1 MRSRKLLST
10 MMVVALLGSDL
21 VVAAS
26 PALAQTSTPG
36 SGNGY
41 SVTPSLGG
49 TDGAYG
55 RVLPGPSTTA
65 PYLGVPQPSPQM
77 LPPMQPPPQMI
88 QRPAGPIG
96 PNVCQPGGGGQR
108 PYQTVS
114 IPRSRP
120 AEPGPFPQ
128 APQGPQ
134 AAPGVTV
141 TQVTVSQSTPGAT
154 GAPGGLAPQQSPAQ
168 LVDPRTQNVAPG
180 QPNVIQGPQNVAPGP
195 QTPEVD
201 DLSRIEAGFN
211 LDAVRVQQIGS
222 FQQPQ
227 VSFALQQPQSPQQAQ
242 QTALAQQ
249 LAPTQQL
256 PATPQRPSVLD
267 QPSQAY
273 LGPYGAPLRQ
283 YGYAMFAG
291 NVSTFAPVDDIPVGP
306 DYVMGPGDD
315 LTINV
320 WGAVDSTLVR
330 TVDRNGRIVLPK
342 VGDLRIW
349 GLTFSQADRLIRDE
363 LARYFRGFQTSVTM
377 GRLRTVSVHVV
388 GEVCQPGVYTLSSLA
403 TVTNAL
409 YSAGGPTKLGSLREV
424 RLLRSNVQ
432 VARIDLYDFLQR
444 GDRAR
449 DYRLESGDTIFVPTI
464 GDVVAI
470 AGEVKRPAIYE
481 IQVGTRLADV
491 VTLAGGVTPTS
502 YLKRV
507 QIVRALPNAERAT
520 LDVDLTA
527 HYLRGD
533 ETNNPL
539 INAGDL
545 VLIHPADPRVY
556 NIVKVAGAVRYPGA
570 YELKPMMRI
579 SQLLPADKL
588 LPEAYTERVEVAR
601 RKSDLTMEV
610 LSVDLKKA
618 WSGDPNEDLLLRP
631 LDEVTVRTELKSART
646 VVLGG
651 QVMRPGVYTIAD
663 GEKLSSV
670 LERAGGF
677 TDRAFLKGATFTRAS
692 LRRTEQEQLDA
703 FMKTQEQRMLASA
716 STVIVGAE
724 KEEVAAQQQAL
735 QARREALRLLASKVV
750 IGRMVV
756 HVDQPE
762 KLKGTENDVTLI
774 DGDTLS
780 VPEPPDSVLVIGAVR
795 NSTSVKH
802 KEGAGVD
809 YYINRVGGYSKEA
822 DKGEAH
828 IVRADGSAISSFT
841 NVRTVEA
848 GDTVIVPPKEE
859 ERIRTLPTI
868 RDIAQ
873 TIGSALIGIAALAVL
888 F

>member
-1 MRSRKLLST
+1 MRSRKLIATTTL
-10 MMVVALLGSDL
+10 VALLGSDL
-21 VVAAS
+21 VVAGS
-26 PALAQTSTPG
+26 PALAQMPSQ
-36 SGNGY
+36 SNGNGTGY
-41 SVTPSLGG
+41 PMTPSLGG
-49 TDGAYG
+49 SDGAYG

-65 PYLGVPQPSPQM
+65 PYIGGPQLAPQM
-77 LPPMQPPPQMI
+77 LPQIQQPPQMI
-88 QRPAGPIG
+88 QRPAGPAG
-96 PNVCQPGGGGQR
+96 PNVCQPGAGGQR

-114 IPRSRP
+114 IPRSRG
-120 AEPGPFPQ
+120 AEPLPFQQTPPGAQ
-128 APQGPQ
+128 VAQG
-134 AAPGVTV
+134 GTI
-141 TQVTVSQSTPGAT
+141 TQVTVSQTPAGV
-154 GAPGGLAPQQSPAQ
+154 PGTLPQPAQ
-168 LVDPRTQNVAPG
+168 PQSQPQLQTQQQPIVDPRASSG
-180 QPNVIQGPQNVAPGP
+180 GMAQPA
-195 QTPEVD
+195 VD
-201 DLSRIEAGFN
+201 VDEFSRIEAGFN
-211 LDAVRVQQIGS
+211 LDSVRVQQIGS
-222 FQQPQ
+222 FQPQ
-227 VSFALQQPQSPQQAQ
+227 AQFAAQQPQSRQQQTQQAW
-242 QTALAQQ
+242 LAQQ
-249 LAPTQQL
+249 PQSQQQRQGIQEQPT
-256 PATPQRPSVLD
+256 
-267 QPSQAY
+267 QAY
-273 LGPYGAPLRQ
+273 LGPYGTPLRQ
-283 YGYAMFAG
+283 YGYAMFAA

-320 WGAVDSTLVR
+320 WGAVDSTLIR

-377 GRLRTVSVHVV
+377 GRLRTVSVNVV

-444 GDRAR
+444 GDRTR
-449 DYRLESGDTIFVPTI
+449 DYRLESGDTIFVPTV
-464 GDVVAI
+464 GDVVAV

-481 IQVGTRLADV
+481 IQTGTRLADV

-507 QIVRALPNAERAT
+507 QIVRAVPNAERAT
-520 LDVDLTA
+520 LDVDLTG
-527 HYLRGD
+527 HYLKGD
-533 ETNNPL
+533 EASNPL

-556 NIVKVAGAVRYPGA
+556 NIVKVDGAVRYPGA

-579 SQLLPADKL
+579 SQLLPSDKL
-588 LPEAYTERVEVAR
+588 LPEAYTERVEIAR
-601 RKSDLTMEV
+601 RRPDLSMEV
-610 LSVDLKKA
+610 LSIDLKKA
-618 WSGDPNEDLLLRP
+618 WGGDANQDLLLKP

-646 VVLGG
+646 IVLSG

-663 GEKLSSV
+663 GEQLSSV
-670 LERAGGF
+670 LARAGGF
-677 TDRAFLKGATFTRAS
+677 TDRAFPKGSSFTRAT
-692 LRRTEQEQLDA
+692 LRKIEQEQLDA

-735 QARREALRLLASKVV
+735 QARREALRLLANKVV
-750 IGRMVV
+750 VGRMVV
-756 HVDQPE
+756 HLDQPE
-762 KLKGTENDVTLI
+762 KLKGTDNDVLLM
-774 DGDTLS
+774 DGDTLN

-795 NSTSVKH
+795 SSTSVKF
-802 KEGAGVD
+802 KAGAGVD

-828 IVRADGSAISSFT
+828 IVKADGSAISSFT
-841 NVRTVEA
+841 NVRNVEP

-859 ERIRTLPTI
+859 EKIRTLPTI

-873 TIGSALIGIAALAVL
+873 TIGAALIGIAALAVL

>member
-1 MRSRKLLST
+1 MRSRKLLAT
-10 MMVVALLGSDL
+10 MTMVALLGSDL
-21 VVAAS
+21 VLAVS

-36 SGNGY
+36 NGNGY
-41 SVTPSLGG
+41 QMTPSLGQS
-49 TDGAYG
+49 DGAYG

-65 PYLGVPQPSPQM
+65 PYVGVPQQPQM
-77 LPPMQPPPQMI
+77 LPQMQQSPQMI
-88 QRPAGPIG
+88 QRPAGPMG
-96 PNVCQPGGGGQR
+96 PNICQPGIGGR

-120 AEPGPFPQ
+120 ADQLPYQ
-128 APQGPQ
+128 QGPQ
-134 AAPGVTV
+134 VAQGGTV
-141 TQVTVSQSTPGAT
+141 TQVTVTQSAPGAL
-154 GAPGGLAPQQSPAQ
+154 G
-168 LVDPRTQNVAPG
+168 APG
-180 QPNVIQGPQNVAPGP
+180 QPTPQQQQQPPQQQQPQQFADSRTSNVGVPSTAPD
-195 QTPEVD
+195 VD
-201 DLSRIEAGFN
+201 EFSRIEAGFN
-211 LDAVRVQQIGS
+211 LDSVRVQQIGS
-222 FQQPQ
+222 FQQTQ
-227 VSFALQQPQSPQQAQ
+227 AQFAMQQPQSPQQAQ
-242 QTALAQQ
+242 QAAL
-249 LAPTQQL
+249 LQQL
-256 PATPQRPSVLD
+256 PQSQRPSNQD

-273 LGPYGAPLRQ
+273 LGPFGSPLRQ
-283 YGYAMFAG
+283 YGYAMFAA

-306 DYVMGPGDD
+306 DYVLGPGDD
-315 LTINV
+315 LSINV
-320 WGAVDSTLVR
+320 WGAVDTTLIR

-363 LARYFRGFQTSVTM
+363 LSRFFRGFQTSVTM

-449 DYRLESGDTIFVPTI
+449 DYRLESGDTIFVPTV
-464 GDVVAI
+464 GDVVAV

-481 IQVGTRLADV
+481 VQTGTRLADV
-491 VTLAGGVTPTS
+491 VTLAGGITPTS

-527 HYLRGD
+527 HYLKGD
-533 ETNNPL
+533 EASNPL
-539 INAGDL
+539 VNAGDL

-556 NIVKVAGAVRYPGA
+556 NIVKVDGAVRYPGA
-570 YELKPMMRI
+570 YELKPLMRI

-601 RKSDLTMEV
+601 RRPDLTMEV
-610 LSVDLKKA
+610 LAVDLKKA
-618 WSGDPNEDLLLRP
+618 WGGDRDQDLLLRP
-631 LDEVTVRTELKSART
+631 LDEVTVRTELKAART
-646 VVLGG
+646 IILSG
-651 QVMRPGVYTIAD
+651 QVLRPGIYTIAD
-663 GEKLSSV
+663 KEKLSSV

-677 TDRAFLKGATFTRAS
+677 TDRAFLKGSAFTRAS
-692 LRRTEQEQLDA
+692 LRRIEQEQLDA

-750 IGRMVV
+750 VGRMVV
-756 HVDQPE
+756 RLDQPD
-762 KLKGTENDVTLI
+762 KLKGTENDVTLV

-795 NSTSVKH
+795 TSTSVQH
-802 KEGAGVD
+802 KDGAGVD

-822 DKGEAH
+822 DKKEAH
-828 IVRADGSAISSFT
+828 IVKADGSAIASFT
-841 NVRTVEA
+841 NIRTVEA

-859 ERIRTLPTI
+859 EKIRTLPTV

-873 TIGSALIGIAALAVL
+873 TIGAALLGIAALAVL

>member
-1 MRSRKLLST
+1 
-10 MMVVALLGSDL
+10 
-21 VVAAS
+21 
-26 PALAQTSTPG
+26 
-36 SGNGY
+36 
-41 SVTPSLGG
+41 VTP
-49 TDGAYG
+49 
-55 RVLPGPSTTA
+55 
-65 PYLGVPQPSPQM
+65 PQ
-77 LPPMQPPPQMI
+77 QPPFRTPSAVQPQMI
-88 QRPAGPIG
+88 QRPSGPVG
-96 PNVCQPGGGGQR
+96 PNVCQPGVGTR

-114 IPRSRP
+114 LPRSRP
-120 AEPGPFPQ
+120 AEPLPLQPL
-128 APQGPQ
+128 
-134 AAPGVTV
+134 PGVSVAQGGTTV
-141 TQVTVSQSTPGAT
+141 TQVTVSQ
-154 GAPGGLAPQQSPAQ
+154 GAPGGQAQITQPFTQPPA
-168 LVDPRTQNVAPG
+168 VDPRT
-180 QPNVIQGPQNVAPGP
+180 PNAGLAQA
-195 QTPEVD
+195 TTEVEE
-201 DLSRIEAGFN
+201 LSRIEAGFN
-211 LDAVRVQQIGS
+211 LDPVRVQQIGS
-222 FQQPQ
+222 LQQPQ
-227 VSFALQQPQSPQQAQ
+227 TLIAPQSPQQAQ
-242 QTALAQQ
+242 QAALAQQ
-249 LAPTQQL
+249 RQNA
-256 PATPQRPSVLD
+256 LD
-267 QPSQAY
+267 QPPQAY
-273 LGPYGAPLRQ
+273 LGPFGTPLRQ
-283 YGYAMFAG
+283 YGYAMFAA

-306 DYVMGPGDD
+306 DYVLGPGDD

-320 WGAVDSTLVR
+320 WGAVDSTMIR

-363 LARYFRGFQTSVTM
+363 LARFFRGFQTSVTM

-432 VARIDLYDFLQR
+432 VARVDLYDFLQR
-444 GDRAR
+444 GDRTR
-449 DYRLESGDTIFVPTI
+449 DYRLESGDTVFVPTV
-464 GDVVAI
+464 GDVVAV

-481 IQVGTRLADV
+481 IQTGTRLADV
-491 VTLAGGVTPTS
+491 VNLSGGVTPTS

-507 QIVRALPNAERAT
+507 QIVRALPNAERTT
-520 LDVDLTA
+520 LDVDLTS
-527 HYLRGD
+527 HYLKGD
-533 ETNNPL
+533 ESSNPL

-556 NIVKVAGAVRYPGA
+556 NIVKVEGAVRYPGA

-579 SQLLPADKL
+579 GQLLAADKL

-601 RKSDLTMEV
+601 RRPDLTMEV
-610 LSVDLKKA
+610 LAVDLKKA
-618 WSGDPNEDLLLRP
+618 WTGDPNQNLLLKP
-631 LDEVTVRTELKSART
+631 LDEVTVRTELKAART
-646 VVLGG
+646 VALSG
-651 QVMRPGVYTIAD
+651 QVVRPGVYTVAD

-677 TDRAFLKGATFTRAS
+677 TDRAFLKGAAFTRAS
-692 LRRTEQEQLDA
+692 LRRIEQEQLDA

-716 STVIVGAE
+716 STTIVGAE

-750 IGRMVV
+750 VGRMVV
-756 HVDQPE
+756 HLDTPE
-762 KLKGTENDVTLI
+762 RLKGTDNDVILT
-774 DGDTLS
+774 DGDALT

-795 NSTSVKH
+795 SSTSVKH

-822 DKGEAH
+822 DKKEAH
-828 IVRADGSAISSFT
+828 IVKADGSAIASFT
-841 NVRTVEA
+841 NIRTVEP

-859 ERIRTLPTI
+859 EKIRTLPTV

-873 TIGSALIGIAALAVL
+873 TIGAALIGIAALAVL

>member
-1 MRSRKLLST
+1 MRSRKLFAT
-10 MMVVALLGSDL
+10 MTLVALLGSDFVL
-21 VVAAS
+21 AAS
-26 PALAQTSTPG
+26 PALGQTPTQ
-36 SGNGY
+36 GNGY
-41 SVTPSLGG
+41 PMTPTLGG
-49 TDGAYG
+49 GDGAYG
-55 RVLPGPSTTA
+55 RYLPGPSTTA
-65 PYLGVPQPSPQM
+65 PYVGGPQQQPLQM
-77 LPPMQPPPQMI
+77 LPQTQPQMI
-88 QRPAGPIG
+88 QRPAGPVG
-96 PNVCQPGGGGQR
+96 PNLCQPGAVTR

-120 AEPGPFPQ
+120 AEPPLFQQQ
-128 APQGPQ
+128 APQ
-134 AAPGVTV
+134 ATV
-141 TQVTVSQSTPGAT
+141 TQVTVSQNTPGA
-154 GAPGGLAPQQSPAQ
+154 PAQ
-168 LVDPRTQNVAPG
+168 VTQQPGADVRT
-180 QPNVIQGPQNVAPGP
+180 PNVGL
-195 QTPEVD
+195 TPSVPDME

-211 LDAVRVQQIGS
+211 LDQVRVQQIGS
-222 FQQPQ
+222 FQQQPSRQ
-227 VSFALQQPQSPQQAQ
+227 QQPLQQNQLQQQAQ
-242 QTALAQQ
+242 QSQQALLPPQQ
-249 LAPTQQL
+249 FSLSQRQS
-256 PATPQRPSVLD
+256 TPD
-267 QPSQAY
+267 QTSQGY

-283 YGYAMFAG
+283 YGYSMFAAT
-291 NVSTFAPVDDIPVGP
+291 VSTFAPVDDIPVGP
-306 DYVMGPGDD
+306 DYVLGPGDD

-363 LARYFRGFQTSVTM
+363 LARFFRGFQTSVTM

-409 YSAGGPTKLGSLREV
+409 FSAGGPTKLGSLREV

-432 VARIDLYDFLQR
+432 VARVDLYDFLQR
-444 GDRAR
+444 GDRTR
-449 DYRLESGDTIFVPTI
+449 DYRLESGDTIFVPTV
-464 GDVVAI
+464 GDVVAV

-481 IQVGTRLADV
+481 VQTGTRLADV

-507 QIVRALPNAERAT
+507 QIVRALPDAERAT
-520 LDVDLTA
+520 LDVDLTG
-527 HYLRGD
+527 HYLKGD
-533 ETNNPL
+533 EASNPL

-556 NIVKVAGAVRYPGA
+556 NIVKVDGAVRYPGA

-579 SQLLPADKL
+579 GQLLPADRL

-601 RKSDLTMEV
+601 RRPDLTMEV

-618 WSGDPNEDLLLRP
+618 WSGDPSHDLLLKP

-646 VVLGG
+646 MILGG
-651 QVMRPGVYTIAD
+651 QVVRPGVYTIAE

-677 TDRAFLKGATFTRAS
+677 TDRAFLKGAAFTRAS
-692 LRRTEQEQLDA
+692 LRRIEQEQLDA
-703 FMKTQEQRMLASA
+703 FLKTQEQRMLSSA

-750 IGRMVV
+750 VGRMVV
-756 HVDQPE
+756 HLDRPDR
-762 KLKGTENDVTLI
+762 LKGSENDVVVV
-774 DGDTLS
+774 DGDTLN

-795 NSTSVKH
+795 NSTSVQH
-802 KEGAGVD
+802 KDGAGVD

-822 DKGEAH
+822 DKKEAH
-828 IVRADGSAISSFT
+828 IVKADGSAISSFT
-841 NVRTVEA
+841 NIRTVEP

-859 ERIRTLPTI
+859 EKIRTLPTV

-873 TIGSALIGIAALAVL
+873 TIGAALLGIAALAVL

>member
-1 MRSRKLLST
+1 MRSRKLFAT
-10 MMVVALLGSDL
+10 MTLVALLGSDFVL
-21 VVAAS
+21 AAS
-26 PALAQTSTPG
+26 PALGQTPTQ
-36 SGNGY
+36 GNGY
-41 SVTPSLGG
+41 PMTPTLGG
-49 TDGAYG
+49 SDGAYG
-55 RVLPGPSTTA
+55 RYLPGPSTTA
-65 PYLGVPQPSPQM
+65 PYVGGPQQQPLQM
-77 LPPMQPPPQMI
+77 LPQTQPQMI
-88 QRPAGPIG
+88 QRPAGPVG
-96 PNVCQPGGGGQR
+96 PNLCQPGAVTR

-120 AEPGPFPQ
+120 AEPPLFQQQ
-128 APQGPQ
+128 APQ
-134 AAPGVTV
+134 AATV
-141 TQVTVSQSTPGAT
+141 TQVTVAQNAPGA
-154 GAPGGLAPQQSPAQ
+154 PAQ
-168 LVDPRTQNVAPG
+168 ATQQPGADVRT
-180 QPNVIQGPQNVAPGP
+180 PNVGL
-195 QTPEVD
+195 TPSVPETE

-211 LDAVRVQQIGS
+211 LDQVRVQQIGS
-222 FQQPQ
+222 FQQQPSRQ
-227 VSFALQQPQSPQQAQ
+227 QQPLQQNQLQQQAQ
-242 QTALAQQ
+242 QSQQALLPPQQ
-249 LAPTQQL
+249 FSLSQRQSTQ
-256 PATPQRPSVLD
+256 D
-267 QPSQAY
+267 QISQAY

-283 YGYAMFAG
+283 YGYSMFAA

-306 DYVMGPGDD
+306 DYVLGPGDD

-363 LARYFRGFQTSVTM
+363 LARFFRGFQTSVTM

-409 YSAGGPTKLGSLREV
+409 FSAGGPTKLGSLREV

-432 VARIDLYDFLQR
+432 VARVDLYDFLQR
-444 GDRAR
+444 GDRTR
-449 DYRLESGDTIFVPTI
+449 DYRLESGDTIFVPTV
-464 GDVVAI
+464 GDVVAV

-481 IQVGTRLADV
+481 VQTGTRLADV

-507 QIVRALPNAERAT
+507 QIVRALPDAERAT
-520 LDVDLTA
+520 LDVDLTG
-527 HYLRGD
+527 HYLKGD
-533 ETNNPL
+533 EASNPL

-556 NIVKVAGAVRYPGA
+556 NIVKVDGAVRYPGA

-579 SQLLPADKL
+579 GQLLPADRL

-601 RKSDLTMEV
+601 RRPDLTMEV

-618 WSGDPNEDLLLRP
+618 WSGDPSHDLLLKP

-646 VVLGG
+646 MILGG
-651 QVMRPGVYTIAD
+651 QVVRPGVYTIAE

-677 TDRAFLKGATFTRAS
+677 TDRAFLKGAAFTRAS
-692 LRRTEQEQLDA
+692 LRRIEQEQLDA
-703 FMKTQEQRMLASA
+703 FLKTQEQRMLSSA

-750 IGRMVV
+750 VGRMVV
-756 HVDQPE
+756 HLDRPDR
-762 KLKGTENDVTLI
+762 LKGSENDVVVV
-774 DGDTLS
+774 DGDTLN

-795 NSTSVKH
+795 NSTSVQH

-822 DKGEAH
+822 DKKEAH
-828 IVRADGSAISSFT
+828 IVKADGSAISSFT
-841 NVRTVEA
+841 NIRTVEP

-859 ERIRTLPTI
+859 EKIRTLPTV

-873 TIGSALIGIAALAVL
+873 TIGAALLGIAALAVL

>member
-1 MRSRKLLST
+1 MTKMQPRKLLAT
-10 MMVVALLGSDL
+10 LTLVALLASDL
-21 VVAAS
+21 VLAAS
-26 PALAQTSTPG
+26 PAVGQTSTQ
-36 SGNGY
+36 GNGHP
-41 SVTPSLGG
+41 TMPSLGG
-49 TDGAYG
+49 SDGAYG

-65 PYLGVPQPSPQM
+65 PYVGVPPQQSPQM
-77 LPPMQPPPQMI
+77 LLPTQPPPQMI
-88 QRPAGPIG
+88 QRPAGPVG
-96 PNVCQPGGGGQR
+96 PNVCQPGTGTR
-108 PYQTVS
+108 SYQTVS

-120 AEPGPFPQ
+120 AEPLPFQ
-128 APQGPQ
+128 QGQ
-134 AAPGVTV
+134 PGAQVAQGATV
-141 TQVTVSQSTPGAT
+141 TQVTVSQS
-154 GAPGGLAPQQSPAQ
+154 APGSPPQLAQQLPA
-168 LVDPRTQNVAPG
+168 DPRTQNTGVAP
-180 QPNVIQGPQNVAPGP
+180 APGL
-195 QTPEVD
+195 EVEE
-201 DLSRIEAGFN
+201 LSRIEAGFN
-211 LDAVRVQQIGS
+211 LDPVRVQQIGS

-227 VSFALQQPQSPQQAQ
+227 AQFAQQPPPPQAQ
-242 QTALAQQ
+242 PPALAQQ
-249 LAPTQQL
+249 VPQAQQAALTQPL
-256 PATPQRPSVLD
+256 PQSQPRTSTQDPPSY
-267 QPSQAY
+267 QQAY
-273 LGPYGAPLRQ
+273 LGPFGSPLRQ
-283 YGYAMFAG
+283 YGYSMFAA

-306 DYVMGPGDD
+306 DYVLGPGDD

-320 WGAVDSTLVR
+320 WGAVDSTLIR

-363 LARYFRGFQTSVTM
+363 LARFFRGFQTSVTM

-424 RLLRSNVQ
+424 RLIRSNVQ
-432 VARIDLYDFLQR
+432 VARVDLYDFLQR
-444 GDRAR
+444 GDRTR

-464 GDVVAI
+464 GDVVAV

-481 IQVGTRLADV
+481 IKTGTRLADV

-520 LDVDLTA
+520 LDVDLTG
-527 HYLRGD
+527 HYLKGD
-533 ETNNPL
+533 EASNPL

-556 NIVKVAGAVRYPGA
+556 NIVRVDGAVRYPGA

-579 SQLLPADKL
+579 SQLLPADRL
-588 LPEAYTERVEVAR
+588 LPEAYTDRVEVAR
-601 RKSDLTMEV
+601 RRPDLTMEV
-610 LSVDLKKA
+610 LSVDLNKA
-618 WSGDPNEDLLLRP
+618 WSGDPSQDLLLKP
-631 LDEVTVRTELKSART
+631 LDEVTVRTELKAART
-646 VVLGG
+646 IVLSG
-651 QVMRPGVYTIAD
+651 QVMRPGIYTIAD

-677 TDRAFLKGATFTRAS
+677 TDRAFLKGAAFTRSS
-692 LRRTEQEQLDA
+692 LRRIEQEQVDA
-703 FMKTQEQRMLASA
+703 FLKTQEQRMLAAA

-750 IGRMVV
+750 VGRMVV
-756 HVDQPE
+756 HLDQPAR
-762 KLKGTENDVTLI
+762 LKGTENDVILI
-774 DGDTLS
+774 DGDILN

-795 NSTSVKH
+795 TSTSVKH
-802 KEGAGVD
+802 KEGAGAD
-809 YYINRVGGYSKEA
+809 YYIDRVGGYSKEA

-828 IVRADGSAISSFT
+828 IVKADGSAIASFT
-841 NVRTVEA
+841 NIRTVEP

-859 ERIRTLPTI
+859 ERIRTLPTV

-873 TIGSALIGIAALAVL
+873 TIGAALIGIAALAVL